1 MTEKNSNRSR
11 RCKESVGYDE
21 RKGKEERQMRSKRPP
36 EREGE
41 KRSMKRRKKRNGKG
55 KDQRTDGCML

>member
-1 MTEKNSNRSR
+1 
-11 RCKESVGYDE
+11 
-21 RKGKEERQMRSKRPP
+21 MRSKRPP